1 MAPKIDYN
9 APDAEWYEEVPRSVS
24 RLVIIGI
31 LLLTVTFGGFG
42 LWAFRAPLAAA
53 VIAQGS
59 FVATGQN
66 KIIQHLEGGIIK
78 EIMVKEGE
86 TVQKGQLLMRLD
98 ETAASANQRELFL
111 RQMRLEATE
120 ARLLAEYNQTP
131 VLKFSSNILE
141 EIKDPE
147 IASIL
152 DGQELSFRVSRS
164 ALESDLALLQ
174 TNVDA
179 LEIRSIGYQ
188 QQLVSHESQFELL
201 SAETAELEE
210 LLEKGLTRRSQVNAL
225 RRTVMEADG
234 QMGRLQAQI
243 DEIEQIKQKYV
254 QQAEQVRNE
263 YAEAALNQLQK
274 VQAELDSVREQ
285 IRAVTSVRDRVD
297 VIAPVS
303 GTIVRMHYHTSGG
316 VVESGRPIAEILP
329 KDEPLIIETQI
340 LRADI
345 DSVLTNQSATVRLTS
360 LNQRTTPILHGEVFY
375 ISADAV
381 SDTSTGQL
389 KEVYIARVSLTPD
402 EIRRVP
408 GFTPTPGMPAEIMIQ
423 TEERTF
429 AQYIAKPIKDSM
441 IRAFREN

>member
-9 APDAEWYEEVPRSVS
+9 APDAEWYDDVPRSVS
-24 RLVIIGI
+24 RLVVGGI
-31 LLLTVTFGGFG
+31 LLLTLTFGGFG

-78 EIMVKEGE
+78 NIMVSEGD
-86 TVQKGQLLMRLD
+86 TVEAGQLLMKLD
-98 ETAASANQRELFL
+98 ETAASANERELFL

-120 ARLLAEYNQTP
+120 TRLLAEYNQSP
-131 VLKFSSNILE
+131 ILTFGPSIMAE
-141 EIKDPE
+141 ANDPE
-147 IASIL
+147 ILAIL

-164 ALESDLALLQ
+164 ALESDLSLLQ

-179 LEIRSIGYQ
+179 LEIRSIGYVE
-188 QQLVSHESQFELL
+188 QLASHESQFALL
-201 SAETAELEE
+201 SEEAAGAES

-225 RRTVMEADG
+225 RRTLLEATG
-234 QMGRLQAQI
+234 QMSRLQAQV

-254 QQAEQVRNE
+254 QEAEQVRNQYGE
-263 YAEAALNQLQK
+263 NALNQLQR

-285 IRAVTSVRDRVD
+285 IRAVTSVRERVD
-297 VIAPVS
+297 VLAPVS

-329 KDEPLIIETQI
+329 SDEPLIIETQI

-345 DSVLTNQSATVRLTS
+345 DSVLTNQFATVRLTS

-381 SDTSTGQL
+381 SDTSSGQL
-389 KEVYIARVSLTPD
+389 REVYIARVSLSPD

-429 AQYIAKPIKDSM
+429 AQYIARPIKDSM